1 MLAQSETYRV
11 VAVVDIIYWLLIIV
25 LLVVLALAGVLR
37 PTGLAGRT
45 RAQNEEDRNRSI
57 VGRWLKKQ
65 DRK

>member
-1 MLAQSETYRV
+1 VLAQSETYRV
-11 VAVVDIIYWLLIIV
+11 VAVVDIIYWLLIVV
-25 LLVVLALAGVLR
+25 LLVVVALAGVLR

-45 RAQNEEDRNRSI
+45 HAQNEENRNRSI

>member
-11 VAVVDIIYWLLIIV
+11 VAVVDIIYWLLIVV
-25 LLVVLALAGVLR
+25 LLVVVALAGVLR

-45 RAQNEEDRNRSI
+45 HAQNEENRNRSI

>member
-1 MLAQSETYRV
+1 M
-11 VAVVDIIYWLLIIV
+11 DIIYWLLIIV

-45 RAQNEEDRNRSI
+45 HAQNKEDRNRSI

>member
-11 VAVVDIIYWLLIIV
+11 VAVVDIIYWLLIVV
-25 LLVVLALAGVLR
+25 LLVVVALAGVLR

-45 RAQNEEDRNRSI
+45 QAQNEENRNRSI